1 MQKPTLKRERKIV
14 TMMTLAQTS
23 ENLVY
28 TVKKVDGDTRF
39 ISRITSVG
47 ITNGGTVKVIRN
59 TPKMPLLVYS
69 RDTMLAINKK
79 EAGNIQ
85 VEVSSR

>member
-1 MQKPTLKRERKIV
+1 
-14 TMMTLAQTS
+14 MMTLAQAS

-28 TVKKVDGDTRF
+28 TVKKVDGSTRF

-59 TPKMPLLVYS
+59 APKMPLLVYC

-85 VEVSSR
+85 VEVSST

>member
-1 MQKPTLKRERKIV
+1 MI
-14 TMMTLAQTS
+14 TLAQAS

-28 TVKKVDGDTRF
+28 TVKKVDGDNRF

-79 EAGNIQ
+79 EAGNIK
-85 VEVSSR
+85 VEVSSK

>member
-1 MQKPTLKRERKIV
+1 
-14 TMMTLAQTS
+14 MMTLAQTS

-59 TPKMPLLVYS
+59 APKMPLLVYS

-79 EAGNIQ
+79 EAENIQ

>member
-1 MQKPTLKRERKIV
+1 
-14 TMMTLAQTS
+14 MMTLAQTS

-39 ISRITSVG
+39 ISRVTSVG

-59 TPKMPLLVYS
+59 NPKMPLLVYS

-79 EAGNIQ
+79 EAGNIL

>member
-1 MQKPTLKRERKIV
+1 
-14 TMMTLAQTS
+14 MMTLAQAS
-23 ENLVY
+23 ENLAY